1 MLSRRR
7 CAVRQSLE
15 LESSQSRLSTEAMP
29 CDERTKHYAAAL
41 DSLKARFDHFP
52 REAMETL
59 FEVAATHELF
69 IRFASAVAERNDLS
83 FAGFRVLTMIAKE
96 EDARCP
102 MHRLSEWLFV
112 SRQNITGLVDVLEKK
127 GLVRRIAC
135 GSDRRV
141 KWVELTAE
149 GREALDEVLPNLFAS
164 TSELF
169 GTIPAAEL
177 ERLVKTLR
185 RLRERIL
192 TVGPELEPS
201 FRTDFAGSDGP
212 SASGHAPRA
221 TTEPA
226 KVVRKSKKTG

>member
-1 MLSRRR
+1 
-7 CAVRQSLE
+7 
-15 LESSQSRLSTEAMP
+15 MP

-41 DSLKARFDHFP
+41 DSLTSKFDHFP

-164 TSELF
+164 TGELF
-169 GTIPAAEL
+169 GAIPAAEL

-192 TVGPELEPS
+192 TIGPELEPS
-201 FRTDFAGSDGP
+201 FRTDFAASEP
-212 SASGHAPRA
+212 REPAEAATRSAAR
-221 TTEPA
+221 EPA
-226 KVVRKSKKTG
+226 KTVKKSKKTG